1 MFSCKSAE
9 DARKRI
15 PDKEHKWVRGLHEL
29 VDGDGSNLSVEEGIK
44 GTPASEV
51 QLFTKA
57 TRESWSQQLLDI
69 LRSIQ
74 KELE

>member
-1 MFSCKSAE
+1 M
-9 DARKRI
+9 
-15 PDKEHKWVRGLHEL
+15 RGLHEL